1 MSFRSVFG
9 RSQLA
14 AEFWAFVGE
23 FPALLP
29 RDVEKYSV
37 IWFCADYSEV
47 SRFSQE
53 CSARFGISVKV
64 EVFGIGWLVSVPR
77 CLPNHS

>member
-1 MSFRSVFG
+1 MSLRSVFG

-14 AEFWAFVGE
+14 DEFWAFVDE

-29 RDVEKYSV
+29 REVGKNYV

-53 CSARFGISVKV
+53 CSSRFGISVKV
-64 EVFGIGWLVSVPR
+64 EVFGTGWLVSVPCR
-77 CLPNHS
+77 LPNS